1 MGSDVL
7 ALLVAVLLLGA
18 NAFFVGAEFAL
29 ISARR
34 DRLQALAESG
44 AAGARTVLRASGEL
58 SRMLAA
64 SQLGIT
70 IASLLLGRLGE
81 PAVAHLIER
90 PFAWLGLPE
99 ALLHPIAFTL
109 SLALV
114 VVAHM
119 VLGEMV
125 PKNIA
130 IAGPERTAM
139 LLVPP
144 FLVFTKIMRPFI
156 DLFNAMANGV
166 LRLAGV
172 HPRDELE
179 TAYTSGELSEMIADS
194 RREGLLDDAESSR
207 LARTL
212 RSAESTVADVLVPM
226 DQLRTLSP
234 RPTVGEVAHAV
245 EETGFSRFP
254 LRAAEGRLS
263 GYLHVK
269 DILDVVDDPD
279 AAVPAQRVRGLP
291 EVPADARLDEA
302 LAALRSSRAHLARAV
317 NGRGDTVG
325 LVALEDLLER
335 YVGAVSD
342 ATHADRPS
350 TPS

>member
-1 MGSDVL
+1 M
-7 ALLVAVLLLGA
+7 ALLAAVLLLAA

-34 DRLQALAESG
+34 DRLEAMAQAGVAS
-44 AAGARTVLRASGEL
+44 ARTVLKASGDL

-90 PFAWLGLPE
+90 PFELLGLPP
-99 ALLHPIAFTL
+99 ALLHPIAFAL

-130 IAGPERTAM
+130 IAGPERTAA

-144 FLVFTKIMRPFI
+144 FLVFTKIMRPVI
-156 DLFNAMANGV
+156 ELFNWMANGT
-166 LRLAGV
+166 LRLMGIA
-172 HPRDELE
+172 PRDELE
-179 TAYTSGELSEMIADS
+179 AAFTSGELSAMIADS
-194 RREGLLDDAESSR
+194 RREGLLDDSESSR

-212 RSAESTVADVLVPM
+212 RSAEATVADALVPA
-226 DQLRTLSP
+226 DKLITLSA
-234 RPTVGEVAHAV
+234 RPTVGEVAQAV
-245 EETGFSRFP
+245 EQTGFSRFP
-254 LRAAEGRLS
+254 LRGPDGRLT

-269 DILDVVDDPD
+269 DILDVMDDPA
-279 AAVPAQRVRGLP
+279 AAVPRGRVRGLP
-291 EVPADARLDEA
+291 EVPADARLDDA

-325 LVALEDLLER
+325 LVAMEDLLEH
-335 YVGAVSD
+335 YVGTVRDS
-342 ATHADRPS
+342 THADELPRESSPS
-350 TPS
+350 GG